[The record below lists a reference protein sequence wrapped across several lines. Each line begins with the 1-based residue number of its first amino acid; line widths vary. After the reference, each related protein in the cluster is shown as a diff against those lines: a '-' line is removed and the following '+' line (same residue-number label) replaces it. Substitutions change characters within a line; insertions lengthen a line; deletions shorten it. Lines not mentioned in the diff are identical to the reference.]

1 MQNKYL
7 FVAALLVG
15 GALTACGDDYNDPT
29 TPAPTPPAPVTPVVE
44 LVTGSGDI
52 TASVTSYRAL
62 LGEPR
67 NGGAVGP
74 SATGRR
80 EVNWD
85 GVPAEFNN
93 AENRFPAAFFNTTVK
108 LGLVMTTPAT
118 GFRND
123 SSLFGDLDASLRDQF
138 ATFSPNKLFT
148 VSNGNVIDVLFQLP
162 GQPTPAVVSGFGA
175 VFVDVDVADRTTLEY
190 FDRANRSLGIVTV
203 PVRTAGSALSFA
215 GAKFANVAIARVRI
229 TLGTG
234 AVRSGLKDISSG
246 GTIDAV
252 VLDDFLYSEPQPF

>member
-1 MQNKYL
+1 MQPKYL
-7 FVAALLVG
+7 LITALLVG
-15 GALTACGDDYNDPT
+15 GALTACDDDYNDPT
-29 TPAPTPPAPVTPVVE
+29 TPPPTTPAPEVVK
-44 LVTGSGDI
+44 GAGDI
-52 TASVTSYRAL
+52 TATVTSYRAL

-74 SATGRR
+74 STTGRR

-93 AENRFPAAFFNTTVK
+93 ADNRFPAAFFNTNVK

-123 SSLFGDLDASLRDQF
+123 TSLFGDLDASLRDQF

-148 VSNGNVIDVLFQLP
+148 VSNGNVIDVLFQLA
-162 GQPTPAVVSGFGA
+162 GQPTPGLVSGFGA
-175 VFVDVDVADRTTLEY
+175 VFVDVDLADRTTLEY
-190 FDRANRSLGIVTV
+190 FDRDGRSLGIVTV

-215 GAKFANVAIARVRI
+215 GAKFSTATIARVRI

-234 AVRSGLKDISSG
+234 AVRSGLKDITAG
-246 GTIDAV
+246 GTVDAV

>member
-1 MQNKYL
+1 MQSTYY
-7 FVAALLVG
+7 FVAAIAIAG
-15 GALTACGDDYNDPT
+15 TITACGDSYDEPT
-29 TPAPTPPAPVTPVVE
+29 TPAPTPTIQIVS
-44 LVTGSGDI
+44 GNGDI
-52 TASVTSYRAL
+52 TPNVTSYRAL

-74 SATGRR
+74 SAVGRR

-93 AENRFPAAFFNTTVK
+93 GDNRFPAAFFNTTVK

-123 SSLFGDLDASLRDQF
+123 SSLFGDLDLSLRDQF
-138 ATFSPNKLFT
+138 ATFSANKLFT
-148 VSNGNVIDVLFQLP
+148 VSNGNVVDVHFQLA
-162 GQPTPAVVSGFGA
+162 GQPTPGLVAGFGA
-175 VFVDVDVADRTTLEY
+175 VFVDVDLADRTTLEY
-190 FDRANRSLGIVTV
+190 FDRNGVSLGKVLV
-203 PVRTAGSALSFA
+203 PVRTAATPFSFA
-215 GAKFANVAIARVRI
+215 GARFPSALVARVRI

-234 AVRSGLKDISSG
+234 ALSSGLKDISAG

>member
-1 MQNKYL
+1 MLNKYP
-7 FVAALLVG
+7 LLI
-15 GALTACGDDYNDPT
+15 ALTLSLTIVACDDDYGEPT
-29 TPAPTPPAPVTPVVE
+29 TLTPTLPTPEV
-44 LVTGSGDI
+44 VTGNGEI
-52 TASVTSYRAL
+52 ETSVTSFRAL

-74 SATGRR
+74 SLAGRR

-93 AENRFPAAFFNTTVK
+93 ADNRFPAAFFNTNVK
-108 LGLVMTTPAT
+108 LGLVMSTPST

-138 ATFSPNKLFT
+138 SAFSPNKLFT
-148 VSNGNVIDVLFQLP
+148 VSNGNVIDVHFQLA
-162 GQPTPAVVSGFGA
+162 GQPTPAVVAGFGA
-175 VFVDVDVADRTTLEY
+175 VFVDVDVPDRTTLEY
-190 FDRANRSLGIVTV
+190 FDRDGRSLRKVIV
-203 PVRTAGSALSFA
+203 PVRSGTAAFSFA
-215 GAKFANVAIARVRI
+215 GARFNSAIISRVRI

-234 AVRSGLKDISSG
+234 AVRSGLKDISAG